1 MSNDQE
7 FYKQI
12 DFIFESYLSAR
23 KDGLK
28 IRIRDISK
36 NIILEDSDMN
46 YSKVFFDADL
56 NIYKLDKSGSV
67 VRVDNQ
73 NFETIVLR
81 KE

>member
-1 MSNDQE
+1 MNNDKE

-28 IRIRDISK
+28 IRVRDISK
-36 NIILEDSDMN
+36 NKILEDSDMN
-46 YSKVFFDADL
+46 YSKVLFDADL
-56 NIYKLDKSGSV
+56 NIYKLDKDGSI
-67 VRVDNQ
+67 VRVDNP